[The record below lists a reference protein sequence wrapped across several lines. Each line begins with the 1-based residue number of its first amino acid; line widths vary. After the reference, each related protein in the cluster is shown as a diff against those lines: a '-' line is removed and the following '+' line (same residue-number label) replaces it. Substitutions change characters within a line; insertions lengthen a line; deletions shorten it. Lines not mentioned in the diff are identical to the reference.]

1 MTTGKFILSLSEK
14 NGLTQSD
21 VARGTRLS
29 RQSLNHITSGKRD
42 LTLSQALRL
51 ESFFSLRR
59 GTLIEMQDNDRI
71 QEHIKALRHSICG
84 KLMKINAF
92 WSFADV
98 TEESISDED
107 MIEKTFIHLD
117 MAEISQL
124 FEMFPHNYIKKVWI
138 ERMACQGDYLHS
150 LNMMIAQYYFNIRN
164 PRRFLHKQEMAR
176 IKQLTNNA

>member
-1 MTTGKFILSLSEK
+1 MTTGKYILSLSEK

-29 RQSLNHITSGKRD
+29 RQSLNYITSGKRD

-51 ESFFSLRR
+51 ESFFSLRQ
-59 GTLIEMQDNDRI
+59 GSLIKMQDNDKI
-71 QEHIKALRHSICG
+71 QKHIKALRHSICD
-84 KLMKINAF
+84 KLMKVNAF

-107 MIEKTFIHLD
+107 LIEKTFIHLD

-124 FEMFPHNYIKKVWI
+124 FEMFPQNYIRKVWT
-138 ERMACQGDYLHS
+138 ERMACQGEYLHS
-150 LNMMIAQYYFNIRN
+150 LNMMIAQYYFNIKN

>member
-1 MTTGKFILSLSEK
+1 MTTGEYILSLSEK

-29 RQSLNHITSGKRD
+29 RQSLNYITSGKRD

-51 ESFFSLRR
+51 ESFFSIRQ
-59 GTLIEMQDNDRI
+59 GSLIEMQDNDRI
-71 QEHIKALRHSICG
+71 KEHVKALRHSICD

-107 MIEKTFIHLD
+107 LIEKTFIHLD

-124 FEMFPHNYIKKVWI
+124 FEMFPQNYIRKVWT
-138 ERMACQGDYLHS
+138 ERMACQGEYLHS
-150 LNMMIAQYYFNIRN
+150 LNMMIAQYYFNIKN
-164 PRRFLHKQEMAR
+164 PRRFLHKQEMTQINHLVKDA
-176 IKQLTNNA
+176 